1 MQKTIVITS
10 GYFNPIHPGHIECF
24 YLARELGNELWVIVN
39 NDEQAKLKR
48 GVDSFQDQ
56 EFRMKVVK
64 AIKPVDKVI
73 LSIDNYQ
80 LENGE
85 IPVCETLRRC
95 AKQIMQ
101 KDPDTKIIFAKGG
114 DRFAENIP
122 ELEVCREFRI
132 RLVSGLGEKTH
143 NSSDF
148 LNGSK

>member
-1 MQKTIVITS
+1 MQTIVITS

-39 NDEQAKLKR
+39 NNEQAKLKR
-48 GVDSFQDQ
+48 GEESFQD
-56 EFRMKVVK
+56 EGFRMKVVK

-85 IPVCETLRRC
+85 IPICDTLRRC
-95 AKQIMQ
+95 AKQILQ

-114 DRFAENIP
+114 DRFAENTP
-122 ELEVCREFRI
+122 ELEVCREFHI
-132 RLVSGLGEKTH
+132 QLVSGLGDKIY

-148 LNGSK
+148 LNKTK